1 MVVEMSNFINFFN
14 TFFSYI
20 IVVAVIVVVMIVAFK
35 LGVMW
40 SKKNDEKKS
49 NFRKRG
55 IRIKKNRRNY

>member
-1 MVVEMSNFINFFN
+1 MSNFINFFN

-40 SKKNDEKKS
+40 SKKNDEKKAILENEELES
-49 NFRKRG
+49 
-55 IRIKKNRRNY
+55 KKIEETTSEE